1 MSLPRIPKIYQGQNP
16 KTLLEVFTGIKPMQ
30 KDDILSERE
39 LQDQILAE
47 AKTYN
52 WLVFH
57 DNDSRRNNAGFP
69 DLVLVKDGKIIFA
82 ELKRESKRA
91 KLRDDQVIWIEEL
104 GRASGENVMVAV
116 WRPSDRDR
124 IWAVLSGKEWN

>member
-1 MSLPRIPKIYQGQNP
+1 
-16 KTLLEVFTGIKPMQ
+16 MQ

>member
-1 MSLPRIPKIYQGQNP
+1 M
-16 KTLLEVFTGIKPMQ
+16 ETGVVN
-30 KDDILSERE
+30 DILSERE
-39 LQDQILAE
+39 VQDQIVRE
-47 AKTYN
+47 ATDPVVGN
-52 WLVFH
+52 GWLVFH

-91 KLRDDQVIWIEEL
+91 KLRDDQVVWIEEL

-116 WRPSDRDR
+116 WRPSDRDH